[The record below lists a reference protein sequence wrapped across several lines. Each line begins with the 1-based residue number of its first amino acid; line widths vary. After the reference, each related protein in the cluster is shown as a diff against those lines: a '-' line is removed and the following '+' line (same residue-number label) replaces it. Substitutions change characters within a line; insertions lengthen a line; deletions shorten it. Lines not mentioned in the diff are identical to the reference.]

1 MGNTCYNDGSK
12 EENKEVEE
20 INSKN
25 PNQEEQLANNSSND
39 NLEYPKSA
47 NIILF
52 KIMNPENQLVAE
64 YSSKHAF
71 TFPSQPIASVVS
83 DDPKEEKYS
92 QDLKHKVIV

>member
-47 NIILF
+47 VFIYINLT
-52 KIMNPENQLVAE
+52 Q
-64 YSSKHAF
+64 YS
-71 TFPSQPIASVVS
+71 
-83 DDPKEEKYS
+83 
-92 QDLKHKVIV
+92 